1 MIDENLK
8 EVIDEQSVI
17 YDGTVVHLEKWK
29 VTLPDGKPASR
40 EVVLHRGASAI
51 VPVDGEGNT
60 YLVRQFRAPLM
71 RVLLEVPA
79 GKLDTAGEDR
89 LLAAKR
95 ELREETGFTAEK
107 WTHLVDL
114 ATTPGFCS
122 EVISL
127 YLARG
132 LTRGETEF
140 DDDEFLDIVKMPF
153 AQAAEMAARGEIE
166 DAKTVTALLLAQRAM
181 KDER

>member
-1 MIDENLK
+1 MNDEQLREIIN
-8 EVIDEQSVI
+8 EQSVL

-29 VTLPDGKPASR
+29 VTLPDGKPAVR
-40 EVVLHRGASAI
+40 EVVLHRGAAAI
-51 VPVDGEGNT
+51 VPVDDEGNT
-60 YLVRQFRAPLM
+60 YLVRQFRAPLK
-71 RVLLEVPA
+71 RILLEIPA
-79 GKLDTAGEDR
+79 GKLDAANEDR

-95 ELREETGFTAEK
+95 ELREETGFSAER

-140 DDDEFLDIVKMPF
+140 DDDEFLDVVKMPF
-153 AQAAEMAARGEIE
+153 RQAAEMAARGEIE
-166 DAKTVTALLLAQRAM
+166 DGKTVSALLLAERAM
-181 KDER
+181 RD

>member
-1 MIDENLK
+1 MNDEQLREIIN
-8 EVIDEQSVI
+8 EQSVL

-29 VTLPDGKPASR
+29 VTLPDGKPAVR
-40 EVVLHRGASAI
+40 EVVLHRGAAAI
-51 VPVDGEGNT
+51 VPVDDEGNT
-60 YLVRQFRAPLM
+60 YLVRQFRAPLK
-71 RVLLEVPA
+71 RILLEIPA
-79 GKLDTAGEDR
+79 GKLDAANEDR

-95 ELREETGFTAEK
+95 ELREETGFSAER

-140 DDDEFLDIVKMPF
+140 DDDEFLDVVKMPF
-153 AQAAEMAARGEIE
+153 RQAAEMAARGEIE
-166 DAKTVTALLLAQRAM
+166 DGKTVSALLLAERAM
-181 KDER
+181 RN

>member
-1 MIDENLK
+1 MNDEQLREIIN
-8 EVIDEQSVI
+8 EQSVL

-29 VTLPDGKPASR
+29 VTLPDGKPAVR
-40 EVVLHRGASAI
+40 EVVLHRGAAAI
-51 VPVDGEGNT
+51 VPVDDEGNT
-60 YLVRQFRAPLM
+60 YLVRQFRAPLK
-71 RVLLEVPA
+71 RILLEIPA
-79 GKLDTAGEDR
+79 GKLDTANEDR

-95 ELREETGFTAEK
+95 ELREETGFSAER

-140 DDDEFLDIVKMPF
+140 DDDEFLDVVKMPF
-153 AQAAEMAARGEIE
+153 RQAAEMAARGEIE
-166 DAKTVTALLLAQRAM
+166 DGKTVSALLLAERAM
-181 KDER
+181 RD